1 MDEKVILVIGLT
13 LLIVIGANVI
23 LFFVAFRDRSLPH
36 QIELFRRAARRARN
50 PWQDEDD
57 ALGELSDLVSKLE
70 NHKHLKDHDISPQTK
85 KENE

>member
-1 MDEKVILVIGLT
+1 MDEKVTLVFGLT
-13 LLIVIGANVI
+13 LIIVIGTNVI
-23 LFFVAFRDRSLPH
+23 LYFGFRDRSLPH

-70 NHKHLKDHDISPQTK
+70 NHKHIKNHDISPQTK